1 MRALRRAN
9 RQAETWEA
17 CSVSNG
23 KHRSKALSPG
33 TTVIMTRPE
42 LQARLDAL
50 AATLK
55 QLNVDG
61 ARPQSLGEAFELYT
75 DMPVDAYVDEVDRAW
90 WCEQVRAAAEHYG
103 LANHLWLQMPDM
115 L

>member
-1 MRALRRAN
+1 MIR
-9 RQAETWEA
+9 
-17 CSVSNG
+17 
-23 KHRSKALSPG
+23 
-33 TTVIMTRPE
+33 TRPE

-50 AATLK
+50 AATLH

-61 ARPQSLGEAFELYT
+61 ARQQSLWEAFELYT
-75 DMPVDAYVDEVDRAW
+75 NISVDAYVDEVDRAW
-90 WCEQVRAAAEHYG
+90 WCEQVCAAAEHYG

>member
-1 MRALRRAN
+1 MRRAN
-9 RQAETWEA
+9 RQVKTGEA
-17 CSVSNG
+17 CSVSDG

-33 TTVIMTRPE
+33 KTVIRTRPE

-50 AATLK
+50 AATLH

-61 ARPQSLGEAFELYT
+61 ARQQSLWEAFELYT
-75 DMPVDAYVDEVDRAW
+75 NISVDAYVDEVDRAW
-90 WCEQVRAAAEHYG
+90 WCEQVCAAAEHYG